1 MGVYKPIKPRM
12 CTRGGTDWILYC
24 ILLQY
29 LPQNYYLLYK
39 ISIIYIRCL
48 MEFQLILHKYHES
61 LESEFNPFLLAFEWA
76 ALKLIFGIPAWKSSS
91 FLFILGSHNFKRQNC
106 PLYDVDS
113 WCFNIGCLCLFYQ
126 VKLRMII
133 MLLNYTIFYWCIP
146 PII

>member
-1 MGVYKPIKPRM
+1 M

-24 ILLQY
+24 ILQQY

-61 LESEFNPFLLAFEWA
+61 LESELNPFLLAFEWA
-76 ALKLIFGIPAWKSSS
+76 ALKLIFGFQLENSPPFCSS
-91 FLFILGSHNFKRQNC
+91 LVHIILRDKIAHC
-106 PLYDVDS
+106 YDVDS
-113 WCFNIGCLCLFYQ
+113 WCFNIGCLCMFYQ